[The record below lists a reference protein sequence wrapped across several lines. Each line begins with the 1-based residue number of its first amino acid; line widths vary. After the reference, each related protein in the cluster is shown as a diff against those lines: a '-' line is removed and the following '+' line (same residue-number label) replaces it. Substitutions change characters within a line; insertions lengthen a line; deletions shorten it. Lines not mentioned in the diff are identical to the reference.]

1 MTLFIAD
8 EVDMKI
14 VVAMDSFKDSLTAVE
29 ACEIVAEAIGSAVPA
44 AEVVIKPMA
53 DGGEGT
59 AEAMLAA
66 GNGKWVKKTVTGPLP
81 DMQVDAGFVWFK
93 GRKEAV
99 VEMAKAS
106 GLQLLPAELR
116 NPVKTTTYGTGQLIA
131 ATVDYGAKR
140 VFLAIGGSATVD
152 CGTGAAAA
160 LGWRFLDEN
169 GREIVP
175 CGGELL
181 RISKIIPPPE
191 PARIAVEVLCD
202 VDNPLCGEHGA
213 ARVYAPQKGAT
224 EEMVEQLEAGLEH
237 IAGLVKEQ
245 LGCDIR
251 NVPGT
256 GAAGGLS
263 AGAMAFMGGRLVS
276 GIEAVMSRSRL
287 AEALAGADWVITG
300 EGKFD
305 SQSLRG
311 KVVSGVV
318 RLANNT
324 GTKVAV
330 LAGQV
335 LLGPSQYRKFGV
347 TDAIGCMNNKM
358 TLQYA
363 MENSEELLA
372 KAAKNFATKHL
383 TTKDGY

>member
-1 MTLFIAD
+1 
-8 EVDMKI
+8 MKI
-14 VVAMDSFKDSLTAVE
+14 VVAMDSFKDSLTAVA
-29 ACEIVAEAIGSAVPA
+29 ACEIVAQVVGSVVPA
-44 AEVVIKPMA
+44 AEIVIKPMA

-81 DMQVDAGFVWFK
+81 DMQVNAGFVWFPEH
-93 GRKEAV
+93 KEAL
-99 VEMAKAS
+99 VEMATAS
-106 GLQLLPAELR
+106 GLGLLPAALR
-116 NPVKTTTYGTGQLIA
+116 NPMKTTTYGTGQLIA
-131 ATVDYGAKR
+131 SAVDYGAKR

-160 LGWRFLDEN
+160 LGWRFLNEN

-181 RISKIIPPPE
+181 RIRKIVPPSE
-191 PARIAVEVLCD
+191 PAFLPPASGRGVEVLCD

-237 IAGLVKEQ
+237 IAELVKRQ

-251 NVPGT
+251 DVPGT

-263 AGAMAFMGGRLVS
+263 AGAMAFMGARLVS
-276 GIEAVMSRSRL
+276 GIEAVMSQSRL
-287 AEALAGADWVITG
+287 AEALGGAEWVITG

-305 SQSLRG
+305 GQSLRG

-318 RLANNT
+318 RLAGDM

-335 LLGPSQYRKFGV
+335 LLGPSEYRKFGV
-347 TDAIGCMNNKM
+347 VDAIGFMNGEM
-358 TLQYA
+358 TLKYA
-363 MENSEELLA
+363 MENGAKLLA
-372 KAAKNFATKHL
+372 ESAKNFALRQLATG
-383 TTKDGY
+383 DSY